1 MYQTLGFS
9 GRPFWDSSAGAEEE
23 PKRIRVILEPSKI
36 ISLKIINGEMLN
48 EREEKFVSIKL
59 NL

>member
-1 MYQTLGFS
+1 MVIDNVINTIKEV
-9 GRPFWDSSAGAEEE
+9 EEKNE
-23 PKRIRVILEPSKI
+23 KIKKSKI